1 MNKRDYQNFMRE
13 YIDSL
18 EASGTVATAN
28 QWHIWIR
35 EEANEKR
42 VEITGEE
49 IDWLIEVLENDG
61 YVISENEILI
71 DDMDDEY
78 IGSANKVEI

>member
-1 MNKRDYQNFMRE
+1 MNKRDYQSFMRE

-18 EASGTVATAN
+18 EASGTIVTAE
-28 QWHIWIR
+28 QWHTWIR
-35 EEANEKR
+35 EEANEKNE
-42 VEITGEE
+42 EITDEE
-49 IDWLIEVLENDG
+49 INWLIEVLENEG

-78 IGSANKVEI
+78 IGSSNKVEI

>member
-1 MNKRDYQNFMRE
+1 MNKQDYQNSMRE

-18 EASGTVATAN
+18 EAPGTIATAE
-28 QWHIWIR
+28 QWHTWIR
-35 EEANEKR
+35 EEATEKEE
-42 VEITGEE
+42 EITDEE

-78 IGSANKVEI
+78 IGSAKKVEL

>member
-1 MNKRDYQNFMRE
+1 MNKRDYQNYMRE

-18 EASGTVATAN
+18 EASGTIATADR
-28 QWHIWIR
+28 WHIWIR

-49 IDWLIEVLENDG
+49 IDWLVEVLENEG
-61 YVISENEILI
+61 YVIKRTCQS
-71 DDMDDEY
+71 
-78 IGSANKVEI
+78 KH

>member
-1 MNKRDYQNFMRE
+1 MTKREFQSFMRG

-18 EASGTVATAN
+18 EASDTITTKDR
-28 QWHIWIR
+28 WHILIR

-49 IDWLIEVLENDG
+49 IDWIIEVLESEG
-61 YVISENEILI
+61 YVKKE
-71 DDMDDEY
+71 
-78 IGSANKVEI
+78 V

>member
-18 EASGTVATAN
+18 ESAGTIADAE
-28 QWHIWIR
+28 QWHTWIR
-35 EEANEKR
+35 EEATEKNE
-42 VEITGEE
+42 EITDEE
-49 IDWLIEVLENDG
+49 IEWIIEILENEG
-61 YVISENEILI
+61 YVISENEKLI

>member
-1 MNKRDYQNFMRE
+1 MNKRDYQNSMRE

-18 EASGTVATAN
+18 EASGTIATAD

-35 EEANEKR
+35 EEATEKNE
-42 VEITGEE
+42 EITDEE
-49 IDWLIEVLENDG
+49 IDWLIEVLENEG

-78 IGSANKVEI
+78 IGAAKKREL

>member
-1 MNKRDYQNFMRE
+1 MNKRDYQSFMRE

-18 EASGTVATAN
+18 KASGTIATAD
-28 QWHIWIR
+28 QWHTWIR
-35 EEANEKR
+35 EEATEKNE
-42 VEITGEE
+42 EIMDEE

-71 DDMDDEY
+71 DDMDDAY